1 MSLAAVRRSAR
12 ARGVN
17 IHSIFTD
24 ARRIGLAA
32 VRRSREVDGVNTLHS
47 MFPLA
52 PEGLEWSD
60 RGVNIHSQFSEAS
73 GRLCG
78 GSEIVRGRGVNVHS
92 MFPVAPEG
100 LEWSDR
106 GRGVN
111 FHSQFYEAPD
121 RLCGGSE
128 NLFVYLSLW
137 YGRLYSRVFY
147 SSQFSHSRAGYLNWK
162 RFCTIRSRC
171 D

>member
-1 MSLAAVRRSAR
+1 MFCGILQFSEWP
-12 ARGVN
+12 
-17 IHSIFTD
+17 
-24 ARRIGLAA
+24 RIGLAA
-32 VRRSREVDGVNTLHS
+32 VLRSHEVDGVNTLHS

-137 YGRLYSRVFY
+137 YGRLYLFEVFLFFPVFPQPGRLPK
-147 SSQFSHSRAGYLNWK
+147 SEEILNDSVPV
-162 RFCTIRSRC
+162 RLNA
-171 D
+171 

>member
-17 IHSIFTD
+17 IHSIFTE

-73 GRLCG
+73 DRPCG

-106 GRGVN
+106 GVH
-111 FHSQFYEAPD
+111 FHCQFYEAPD

-128 NLFVYLSLW
+128 NLSVYLSLW
-137 YGRLYSRVFY
+137 SGRLYSRFFY
-147 SSQFSHSRAGYLNWK
+147 SSSFPIAGPV
-162 RFCTIRSRC
+162 T
-171 D
+171 

>member
-1 MSLAAVRRSAR
+1 MFCGILQFSEWP
-12 ARGVN
+12 
-17 IHSIFTD
+17 
-24 ARRIGLAA
+24 RIGLAA

-92 MFPVAPEG
+92 MFPVLAPEG

-128 NLFVYLSLW
+128 NLSVYLSLW